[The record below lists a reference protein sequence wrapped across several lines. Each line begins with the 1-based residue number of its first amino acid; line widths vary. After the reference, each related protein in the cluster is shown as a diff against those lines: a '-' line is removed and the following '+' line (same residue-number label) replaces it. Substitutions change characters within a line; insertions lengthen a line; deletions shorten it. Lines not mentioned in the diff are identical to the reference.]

1 MSSEETPK
9 LTELAG
15 FKLRDDVWFLDKKGK
30 CRWGTVVGLGV
41 SAQDVSYAN
50 VYDQIDRRNITVL
63 IENLSSKPLD
73 APKARVRSVAKK
85 GRGGR

>member
-1 MSSEETPK
+1 MSNEETPK

-15 FKLRDDVWFLDKKGK
+15 FKLRDSVWFLDKKGK
-30 CRWGTVVGLGV
+30 CRWGTVMGLGV

-50 VYDQIDRRNITVL
+50 VYDQIDKRNITVL

-73 APKARVRSVAKK
+73 APKARVRTITKK